1 MNRRTVYIIMGGI
14 VALCVAFFAVVSI
27 FHLESKIIKPALAGV
42 KPGGPKAFSVALYGD
57 FNKPLKKPMDV
68 AKVDNYTYVT
78 DASSQNVQV
87 FDDSGSAAFQ
97 FGKAGTKEGE
107 FSFPYGISGDENGHI
122 YVADMNNGNI
132 SIFTSKGKFVK
143 YFDDKDKVLKAPGGL
158 RIINQ
163 KLYVTDIKVNKVFVF
178 DLNGKKLMEI
188 GGPGDATGKFIAPNA
203 VTVDFDNNIYVSDS
217 ANNRVE
223 IFDKNGKYIKLIN
236 GSKDGKG
243 NPTFLN
249 PRGVG
254 IDSSGNLYVV
264 NNLSHTVYAFDKNGK
279 ELYELGGMGTEN
291 DKFYLPN
298 GLFVDD
304 SDHLYV
310 TDTVN
315 QRVSIFK

>member
-1 MNRRTVYIIMGGI
+1 MKKKTVYFIMGGI
-14 VALCVAFFAVVSI
+14 VALAVAFFAVVSI
-27 FHLESKIIKPALAGV
+27 FHLESKIIKPVVASV
-42 KPGGPKAFSVALYGD
+42 KSGPKTFTNALYGD
-57 FNKPLKKPMDV
+57 FNQPLKKPMDV
-68 AKVDNYTYVT
+68 AKVDNYIYVT
-78 DASSQNVQV
+78 DANSKDVQV
-87 FDDSGSAAFQ
+87 FDESGSAAFK
-97 FGKAGTKEGE
+97 FGKAGNKEGE
-107 FSFPYGISGDENGHI
+107 FAFPYGIDGDSNGHI
-122 YVADMNNGNI
+122 YVADMNNANI
-132 SIFTSKGKFVK
+132 SIFDSKGKFIK
-143 YFDDKDKVLKAPGGL
+143 YFNDKDKVLKAPGGM
-158 RIINQ
+158 RIFNE

-188 GGPGDATGKFIAPNA
+188 GGPGDAAGKFIAPNA
-203 VTVDFDNNIYVSDS
+203 VTVDFNNNIYVSDS

-254 IDSSGNLYVV
+254 VDSKGNLYVV
-264 NNLSHTVYAFDKNGK
+264 NNLSHTVYAFDQNGK
-279 ELYELGGMGTEN
+279 ELYELGGMGTTN

-298 GLFVDD
+298 GLFIDD
-304 SDHLYV
+304 SDQLYV